1 MLRILFFKSAE
12 DYWDATARCNRL
24 RHDLRARD
32 LEQVSINL
40 VLDDPSWQLEY
51 LKTGNDVII
60 ERDGRTLFEGV
71 VYERKL
77 AQEERIECDV
87 TAYTHLIRYER
98 HLVYRLYQPGV
109 KAGEIIRD
117 LALLEPGVD
126 VSNVDDGEALLAP
139 WKIENQPALK
149 VMRSI
154 ARGINYWLRMKPGK
168 MLYFKPRASGEVK
181 ATITENLA
189 LAAQYTE
196 DRWEL
201 RNRIIY
207 IGAGGQV
214 LADVSDGSGDLPLTI
229 HDPFLTDRGEAERRA
244 RIRLNLSKDYGRQLE
259 IIMALEDFKD
269 LGIDLGDTVR
279 ADLPKLGLSEDMI
292 VFGIEYDL
300 NSLRV
305 RLILGGRQ
313 QLYEEFL
320 AEQIGG
326 DVAAKFGRAM
336 TLPEQTSTLAY
347 SLDKIA
353 RIQANQKHVLY
364 VNKPPLTL
372 YNAKNVI
379 LNENG
384 EAELVSGATEGSFEV
399 QVLPP
404 SELFVNWIRAEWING
419 ARHVPASPS
428 DWPSSLTSWKYR
440 KKITITENSGQDI
453 TGYQFDLTIHYG
465 SGTDSDTDIY
475 MGGKCRPDFGDIRF
489 ADADGNLLPYQ
500 MEKKVDSD
508 YAVFTIKIPS
518 LPANGSI
525 DIFVYYGNESATYDG
540 DPAQVFDFLD
550 DFETWEGWTQ
560 YKSGVVSQSDEQAY
574 EGTYSL
580 KKDSY
585 GDPNGGYKPLGF
597 TLDYGF
603 VLEAWIKR
611 TYLSGSNADRIG
623 VINDSGNGYGPYID
637 HGSDVVKIDERS
649 SYTASQI
656 GTSGSLS
663 SDPVNEWY
671 FVRFY
676 WKPDG
681 TIRVEVYDQSGTLLG
696 TATATDTTTKAFT
709 RVYVF
714 GGYTYFVDL
723 LRIRKYV
730 DPEPSITAIG
740 SEEEYTPAHLEY
752 AGEVSVEFLNANG
765 ESLGKVYN
773 AYDTPFYRFNKWPQ
787 GYGSFT
793 YKSVSNWGSSNA
805 SVSDVKMGILNGYC
819 LRLAP
824 DIPGSDGEIYYP
836 STRDLNLD
844 LSWAKWLRLYLY
856 ADYEE
861 DVTVKIRLHQ
871 DASNYFEGTITVKAK
886 EWRKYEIPISSL
898 SKIGD
903 PSLSNINWISIISPY
918 PILIDSDHVFLP
930 ATRELIRAKFTLKRD
945 LPYDPSPKIRLIKI
959 IWREGA

>member
-12 DYWDATARCNRL
+12 DYWDATACCNRL
-24 RHDLRARD
+24 RHDLKARD

-40 VLDDPSWQLEY
+40 VLDDPSWQLDY
-51 LKTGNDVII
+51 LKAGNDVII

-77 AQEERIECDV
+77 AQEERIVCDI

-117 LALLEPGVD
+117 LASLEPGVD

-244 RIRLNLSKDYGRQLE
+244 RMRLNLSKDYGRQLE
-259 IIMALEDFKD
+259 IIMALEDFED

-300 NSLRV
+300 KSLRV

-336 TLPEQTSTLAY
+336 ALPEQTSTLAY

-353 RIQANQKHVLY
+353 RIQADKKHVLY
-364 VNKPPLTL
+364 VNKPPITL
-372 YNAKNVI
+372 YNAQNVI
-379 LNENG
+379 LNSNG
-384 EAELVSGATEGSFEV
+384 EVELVSGATEGSFEAR
-399 QVLPP
+399 VLPP
-404 SELFVNWIRAEWING
+404 SQLFISWIKAEWMAEKG
-419 ARHVPASPS
+419 EKTVSGSPE
-428 DWPSSLTSWKYR
+428 DWPSRLTDWSYR
-440 KKITITENSGQDI
+440 KKVTIQENAGQDLAD
-453 TGYQFDLTIHYG
+453 YQVKLVIHYS
-465 SGTDSDTDIY
+465 SGTDSGSDIY
-475 MGGKCRPDFGDIRF
+475 LNEKCRSDFGDIRLT
-489 ADADGNLLPYQ
+489 DSSGNLLPYW
-500 MEKKVDSD
+500 MEEKVYSD
-508 YAVFTIKIPS
+508 YAVFWVKVPS
-518 LPANGSI
+518 IPANGTA
-525 DIFVYYGNESATYDG
+525 DIYIYYGNPDAVYDG
-540 DPAQVFDFLD
+540 DPRQVFDWFD
-550 DFETWEGWTQ
+550 QFETDTLGNYTAATLKDPDGSKWGWDSENKMVKGLEDAGKDHFILKNDLSLENYAIKT
-560 YKSGVVSQSDEQAY
+560 KVKTSESGSYHGYAGVCIGHTDTDNGATILLYPYHNVIRLHERSG
-574 EGTYSL
+574 GTDYDTDVDFSC
-580 KKDSY
+580 SY
-585 GDPNGGYKPLGF
+585 DKFY
-597 TLDYGF
+597 
-603 VLEAWIKR
+603 VLEAR
-611 TYLSGSNADRIG
+611 R
-623 VINDSGNGYGPYID
+623 YGA
-637 HGSDVVKIDERS
+637 SVKVYVDGELKAS
-649 SYTASQI
+649 FTLTHYT
-656 GTSGSLS
+656 TSGAPSGLS
-663 SDPVNEWY
+663 HGNYYAWFDY
-671 FVRFY
+671 L
-676 WKPDG
+676 
-681 TIRVEVYDQSGTLLG
+681 I
-696 TATATDTTTKAFT
+696 
-709 RVYVF
+709 
-714 GGYTYFVDL
+714 
-723 LRIRKYV
+723 IRKYV
-730 DPEPSITAIG
+730 DPEPSISTIG
-740 SEEEYTPAHLEY
+740 DEEEYTPPQID
-752 AGEVSVEFLNANG
+752 GEVSVQFLNADG
-765 ESLGKVYN
+765 ESLGQVYD
-773 AYDTPFYRFNKWPQ
+773 AYDTQSYRFRKWPQ

-793 YKSVSNWGSSNA
+793 YRNASSFGVNGA
-805 SVSDVKMGILNGYC
+805 SVSDKRMGILHAYC
-819 LRLAP
+819 LKLTP
-824 DIPGSDGEIYYP
+824 SILGSDGEIYYP
-836 STRDLNLD
+836 SNKDLSLD

-856 ADYEE
+856 ADHES

-871 DASNYFEGTITVKAK
+871 DASNYFEGSLMVKAK
-886 EWRKYEIPISSL
+886 EWRKYEISMSSL
-898 SKIGD
+898 SKIGS
-903 PSLSNINWISIISPY
+903 PSLGKIDWISIISPY

-930 ATRELIRAKFTLKRD
+930 ATRELMRVKFTLKRSSPD
-945 LPYDPSPKIRLIKI
+945 DPSPKIRLVKI